1 MKTIYNKIAG
11 VAIVAVLAGSVASCV
26 SENPFSTEGE
36 GLVKMNV
43 TVNPAVTRATPSN
56 DQELRDK
63 CVIYVSNEKGVLHKW
78 TGVDNI
84 PSELYLHYG
93 NYTAEAWSGDSV
105 PAAYESEGKK
115 FYKCVYPFNVNA
127 ATTQVNLVC
136 KLANVV
142 ASVDESTIDNS
153 QVNDVKVT
161 FSSSKGQLSFDS
173 SNWADKGYFMM
184 ASTDKTPSGNV
195 LNYVVECKDKK
206 GNAITKSGVI
216 EEVQSA
222 HEYRMKFTYDPSEP
236 TDGGAFIRI
245 VIDDTIVTEEVDKLI
260 LGKPAFA
267 WDQDDLEVGE
277 QIVGDAGQFVT
288 HALRMAAYEGFA
300 SIDVR
305 PVDKSM
311 FNGLLPTEDGFD
323 LVKMSDD
330 YKQSLENIGIEIET
344 LVDEDKDLEGVSLH
358 KYIIRFTDKWLNSLP
373 ANDNAYELTV
383 VATDVNDKSNETI
396 VSIANTQKAITLAAP
411 VNVDASALE
420 NDFTA
425 ISAKSVTLP
434 LTFDDSA
441 DLTNAAVQYREVG
454 SENWQTQTIN
464 LSRAAVT
471 SSVKLTNLNP
481 STQYEYRTV
490 AGQVVNGEYEFKS
503 KVATFTTE
511 ATFTIPN
518 ASFEDWSTYKVKTT
532 LGYKNVTLP
541 SSTGDKSAS
550 FWGSGNEGSATVN
563 MTLTDKSTVMVHSGT
578 YSARLASGEAM
589 GIIAAGNIFVGSYD
603 KTNGTNGELTFGR
616 EYDGSHPSKIKV
628 WANYRPGI
636 VDIIESKNS
645 SYLPTDFKGQ
655 KDHGQIYVALTTG
668 PVEIKTANLQ
678 LLDKD
683 ADYIIGYGQVSWTDD
698 FAPDNTLEQVEITI
712 DYKDRAKTVKPT
724 HLVIVASA
732 SKYGDYFSGS
742 SSSVMYLDDF
752 ELVYE

>member
-11 VAIVAVLAGSVASCV
+11 VAMVAALAGSMASCV

-115 FYKCVYPFNVNA
+115 FYKCVEPFSVNA
-127 ATTQVNLVC
+127 ATTQVNLRC
-136 KLANVV
+136 TLANVV
-142 ASVDESTIDNS
+142 ASVEESTIDNN
-153 QVNDVKVT
+153 QVKDVKVT
-161 FSSSKGQLSFDS
+161 FSSSKGSLSFDS

-195 LNYVVECKDKK
+195 LNYVVECKDIK

-216 EEVQSA
+216 NNVQSA
-222 HEYRMKFTYDPSEP
+222 HEYRMEFTYDPSEP

-434 LTFDDSA
+434 LTFDGSA

-454 SENWQTQTIN
+454 SENWQTQTIDF
-464 LSRAAVT
+464 SRAAVT
-471 SSVKLTNLNP
+471 ASVKLTNLNP

-490 AGQVVNGEYEFKS
+490 AGQIVNGEYELKS

-511 ATFTIPN
+511 SVFVFPNSSMEEWSYYTEDSRVLLPASGGIRTFWDSGN
-518 ASFEDWSTYKVKTT
+518 HGSASV
-532 LGYKNVTLP
+532 GVTLTQP
-541 SSTGDKSAS
+541 STEMA
-550 FWGSGNEGSATVN
+550 
-563 MTLTDKSTVMVHSGT
+563 HSGT
-578 YSARLASGEAM
+578 NSARLRSQFV
-589 GIIAAGNIFVGSYD
+589 GITSSVGKFAAGNLFIGEY
-603 KTNGTNGELTFGR
+603 KETKGTNGVIDFGR
-616 EYDGSHPSKIKV
+616 PYDGSHPSALKV
-628 WANYRPGI
+628 WANYRPGT
-636 VDIIESKNS
+636 E
-645 SYLPTDFKGQ
+645 LKGNGKGLGNVQ
-655 KDHGQIYVALTTG
+655 VLENGKYDHGQIYIAFTTKI
-668 PVEIKTANLQ
+668 VTVNTSDDSSLFNS
-678 LLDKD
+678 D
-683 ADYIIGYGQVSWTDD
+683 ADYVLGYGQVTWTGNFGADGSLSEVLI
-698 FAPDNTLEQVEITI
+698 PVEWNE
-712 DYKDRAKTVKPT
+712 KAKSVKPSYMI
-724 HLVIVASA
+724 IVCSA
-732 SKYGDYFSGS
+732 SKYGDFFTGCEG
-742 SSSVMYLDDF
+742 SVMYLDDF